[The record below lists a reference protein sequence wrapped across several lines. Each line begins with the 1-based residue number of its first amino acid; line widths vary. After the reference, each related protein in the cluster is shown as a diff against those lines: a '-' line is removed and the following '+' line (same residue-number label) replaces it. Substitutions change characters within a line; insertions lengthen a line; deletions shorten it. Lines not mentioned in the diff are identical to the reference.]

1 MQVVEVGPSAIKVV
15 KDRHT
20 NLATHRLGRLSRLG
34 HSRVALRHA
43 VIVCTQDDASAWHHA
58 PSHLGYRHQ
67 LRRVPSCKHCPPC
80 RLMDTDAGRHAL
92 ANRYRVR
99 ARLDGKVGA
108 HSRRVLLVPL
118 LPHALAVLPDALHV
132 DHALLIVLQ
141 RHHQHRPTAVQSW
154 HRPHTLVQQ
163 VAESLLHRLGPS
175 YLGRHLVHRCLGLV
189 HLRLGCS
196 CYLLLHRS
204 LCLIE
209 VHLWPLVRCARPLH
223 IRLPSCKVV
232 EHSHHHTTL
241 ARPVVEVHHVPAV
254 LLVRLGHGRHPVVLT
269 IGYHAVRE

>member
-1 MQVVEVGPSAIKVV
+1 MQVVEVGPSAIEVV
-15 KDRHT
+15 KDRHP

-43 VIVCTQDDASAWHHA
+43 VIVSADDDASGRHH
-58 PSHLGYRHQ
+58 PTRHLSHRHQ
-67 LRRVPSCKHCPPC
+67 LRRVASCKHRPPC
-80 RLMDTDAGRHAL
+80 RLMDTDASRYAL
-92 ANRYRVR
+92 ANRYRVG

-108 HSRRVLLVPL
+108 NPRRVLLVPL
-118 LPHALAVLPDALHV
+118 LPHTVAVLPDALHV

-141 RHHQHRPTAVQSW
+141 RHHQHRTTAVQSW

-163 VAESLLHRLGPS
+163 VAERLLHRLGPS

-196 CYLLLHRS
+196 CYLLFHRS

-223 IRLPSCKVV
+223 IRCPSCKVV

-241 ARPVVEVHHVPAV
+241 ARPVVEVDHIPAV
-254 LLVRLGHGRHPVVLT
+254 LLVRLRHRWHSVVLA